1 MQSIIDGNRK
11 DRCYICGRYG
21 SMQEHHMMHGTA
33 NRRNA
38 EHYGLKVYLC
48 PHCHHRVH
56 CEPGG
61 ELDLELKKLAQAEF
75 ERKWGH
81 KEWMKVF
88 QKSYLG

>member
-1 MQSIIDGNRK
+1 
-11 DRCYICGRYG
+11 
-21 SMQEHHMMHGTA
+21 MMHGTA

-38 EHYGLKVYLC
+38 EHYGLKAYLC

-61 ELDLELKKLAQAEF
+61 ELDLELKKLAQTEF

-88 QKSYLG
+88 QKNYL

>member
-1 MQSIIDGNRK
+1 MRSGWRLKDIMQSIIDGNRK

-38 EHYGLKVYLC
+38 EHYGLKVYLW
-48 PHCHHRVH
+48 
-56 CEPGG
+56 
-61 ELDLELKKLAQAEF
+61 
-75 ERKWGH
+75 KWGH

-88 QKSYLG
+88 QKNYL

>member
-1 MQSIIDGNRK
+1 
-11 DRCYICGRYG
+11 
-21 SMQEHHMMHGTA
+21 MMHGTA

-88 QKSYLG
+88 QKNYLQEAK

>member
-48 PHCHHRVH
+48 PRCHHRVH

-61 ELDLELKKLAQAEF
+61 ELDLELKKLAQTGF
-75 ERKWGH
+75 ERKRGH

-88 QKSYLG
+88 QKNYL